1 MVHLL
6 FIQSCAIGAGVLK
19 EHTLYQDV
27 YPGKLLIWSPWQ
39 MPVHK
44 DCKAAG
50 MIMLMKVTHKDTADF
65 VFLLVLLMILPPRKL
80 E

>member
-1 MVHLL
+1 
-6 FIQSCAIGAGVLK
+6 
-19 EHTLYQDV
+19 
-27 YPGKLLIWSPWQ
+27 